1 MSLRSPV
8 DLARIVRRTHMYL
21 ALFLT
26 PWVLM
31 YALSTMAMN
40 HRGFFKKLYGTG
52 PAPYEVEK
60 EQTCVRKFSSDATTA
75 AIAEQLLKD
84 LGLEGTYTVR
94 GSIAGGRLTIL
105 RQDPVS
111 PRRITYNAADG
122 RLLVEKEVFRV
133 PAFLERM
140 HRRRGYQHKY
150 LIEDAWASSVD
161 AFIVAMIFWA
171 GSGLWMWWEL
181 GETRRWGA
189 ISAACGVALF
199 ALFLLKL

>member
-1 MSLRSPV
+1 LGSKPCLVRPRV
-8 DLARIVRRTHMYL
+8 DMFSRIIRRTHMYF

-40 HRGFFKKLYGTG
+40 HRRFFKKLYGAS
-52 PAPYEVEK
+52 PAYEVER
-60 EQTCVRKFSSDATTA
+60 EQTSPRKFSSDATPVS
-75 AIAEQLLKD
+75 IAEQILKD
-84 LGLEGTYTVR
+84 LGLEGTFNVR
-94 GSIAGGRLTIL
+94 GSLAGGRLTIL

-111 PRRITYNAADG
+111 PRRITYTPADG
-122 RLLVEKEVFRV
+122 RLLVEREVFRT
-133 PAFLERM
+133 PALLERM

-171 GSGLWMWWEL
+171 GSGLW
-181 GETRRWGA
+181 
-189 ISAACGVALF
+189 
-199 ALFLLKL
+199 